1 MTLNGGNQRKM
12 RIWKKHVD
20 IYEDIDKI
28 DAFIRKS
35 VKANQKV
42 LNEAVNDLLS
52 AGGKRLR
59 PIMVL
64 LAGRFGRYNEDRLIP
79 LAAAIEIMHMA
90 TLVHDDI
97 IDEAEMRRGKPT
109 TRSRWGND
117 VAVFTGDFLFTKAFS
132 LVTQTISQQ
141 NMHYL
146 SNAIKAICEGE
157 VDQFESRYKGGVSI
171 NGYLKRI
178 SRKTAVLFS
187 LSCQT
192 GASEARCR
200 RETIR
205 HLRKFGLDF
214 GMAFQ
219 ITDDILDFTGREN
232 EVGKPLCSDFVEGVY
247 TLPVIYTMMN
257 PEYKGEMEQYIGRRG
272 LSQEDIK
279 AVGRLVEESG
289 GLEQST
295 KLALRYLERCQK
307 SLDALPDNQAKGA
320 LQELVEELIQRK
332 Y

>member
-1 MTLNGGNQRKM
+1 M
-12 RIWKKHVD
+12 RIWKKHMDV
-20 IYEDIDKI
+20 YEDIDKI
-28 DAFIRKS
+28 DAFIRKTL
-35 VKANQKV
+35 KANQNI

-64 LAGRFGRYNEDRLIP
+64 LAGRFGKYKEEHLIP

-97 IDEAEMRRGKPT
+97 IDEAELRRGRPT

-117 VAVFTGDFLFTKAFS
+117 VAVFTGDFLFTRAFS
-132 LVTQTISQQ
+132 LVTQAVSQE

-146 SNAIKAICEGE
+146 SNAIKAVCEGE
-157 VDQFESRYKGGVSI
+157 VDQFESRYRVNVSI
-171 NGYLKRI
+171 YGYLKRI
-178 SRKTAVLFS
+178 CRKTAVLFS

-192 GASEARCR
+192 GASEAKCK
-200 RETIR
+200 RETVR
-205 HLRKFGLDF
+205 YLRKFGLDF

-219 ITDDILDFTGREN
+219 ITDDILDFTGSQN

-257 PEYKGEMEQYIGRRG
+257 SEYKEEMEKYIGRRD
-272 LSQEDIK
+272 LSDVDIK
-279 AVGRLVEESG
+279 TVGRLVKESG
-289 GLEQST
+289 GLDQAT
-295 KLALRYLERCQK
+295 RLALRYLERCRR

-320 LQELVEELIQRK
+320 LQELVEELIERK